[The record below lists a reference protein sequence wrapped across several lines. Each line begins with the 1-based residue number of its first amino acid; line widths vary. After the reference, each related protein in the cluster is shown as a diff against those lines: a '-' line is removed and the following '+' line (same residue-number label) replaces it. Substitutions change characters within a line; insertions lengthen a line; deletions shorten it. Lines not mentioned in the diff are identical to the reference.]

1 MTHPTPYN
9 SSPAQSGT
17 PRPDLPST
25 NAPAAKVG
33 DPIARPAGR
42 VWPLMRRDGRAR
54 FGLFVVVLL
63 IAGALLAPLV
73 ARHDPTSI
81 DLAGALRP
89 PSGAHWLGT
98 DVQGRDVWSRLV
110 YGARVSLAVGVA
122 SQAIALALGVALG
135 LVAGYYGRWVD
146 ELVMRLADVT
156 LAFPTLLLLIAMA
169 AALEPS
175 LGTVLI
181 TIGVVGWAGMARLVR
196 GQVLVVRQTEY
207 VQAERAL
214 GAGDVRIMVRHVLPN
229 VIAPVVIAATL
240 GVAGAIMAEA
250 ALSFLG
256 LGVQPPTPSWG
267 AMIADGRDLSQL
279 RGAPWTSLFPGLA
292 IGAAV
297 LGFNLLGDALR
308 DALDPRGSGSRKL
321 RIADAPT
328 EAGTPPGG
336 RR

>member
-1 MTHPTPYN
+1 MN
-9 SSPAQSGT
+9 RS
-17 PRPDLPST
+17 
-25 NAPAAKVG
+25 V
-33 DPIARPAGR
+33 IAR
-42 VWPLMRRDGRAR
+42 LRRDPRAAI
-54 FGLFVVVLL
+54 GVAVVILVTL
-63 IAGALLAPLV
+63 AALLAPAI
-73 ARHDPTSI
+73 ARHDPFAI
-81 DLAGALRP
+81 DLAGQLARP
-89 PSGAHWLGT
+89 SAEHWMGT
-98 DVQGRDVWSRLV
+98 DVQGRDVWARLV
-110 YGARVSLAVGVA
+110 YGARVSLTVGVV
-122 SQAIALALGVALG
+122 SQALSLVLGVAAG
-135 LVAGYYGRWVD
+135 LVAGFYGKWVD
-146 ELVMRLADVT
+146 DVVMRLADVT

-169 AALEPS
+169 AALQPS
-175 LGTVLI
+175 LGTVLL

-214 GAGDVRIMVRHVLPN
+214 GAGDLRIMVRHVLPN

-308 DALDPRGSGSRKL
+308 DALDPRQRS
-321 RIADAPT
+321 
-328 EAGTPPGG
+328 
-336 RR
+336 